1 MMKFVKVL
9 EAPDF
14 TFWHFEIIY
23 DKNDRK
29 EVGKWKRMK

>member
-1 MMKFVKVL
+1 MKKFVKVL

-23 DKNDRK
+23 DRNNKRRWEN
-29 EVGKWKRMK
+29 GKG